1 MRPAPFSYHRP
12 GTLDEA
18 VALMA
23 EFGSDGR
30 VLSGGQSLIPAM
42 TTRVVR
48 PSAVVDI
55 GRIEGL
61 AALSLNGGGLRL
73 GAGTSHAAV
82 ERSAGLRSQFPL
94 LPEVAAQIAH
104 PSIRT
109 RGTIGGSLAHAD
121 PAAEWPAVILACK
134 GRVRAHSVRGDRWIA
149 ADSLFEGYFTTSL
162 APDEILTEIEIP
174 LPGPS
179 QRYAFGEHARQKGA
193 FATAIVVAC
202 VDLREDMRVR
212 DLRIAVAGCG
222 PCASCPADLAPMA
235 NGEVLSDPLIEA
247 VAEQVSTALAPLSD
261 IHASSQDR
269 RQIVRVLTR
278 RALARVAGKES
289 R

>member
-1 MRPAPFSYHRP
+1 
-12 GTLDEA
+12 
-18 VALMA
+18 V
-23 EFGSDGR
+23 
-30 VLSGGQSLIPAM
+30 I
-42 TTRVVR
+42 
-48 PSAVVDI
+48 DI

-61 AALSLNGGGLRL
+61 AGLSLNGTGLRF
-73 GAGTSHAAV
+73 GAAATHAAV
-82 ERSAGLRSQFPL
+82 ERSAELRSRFPL

-104 PSIRT
+104 PSIRN
-109 RGTIGGSLAHAD
+109 RGTVGGSLAHAD

-134 GRVRAHSVRGDRWIA
+134 GRVRARSVRGDRWIA

-179 QRYAFGEHARQKGA
+179 QRYAFREHARQRGA
-193 FATAIVVAC
+193 FATAIVVAG
-202 VDLREDMRVR
+202 VELLGDMRVR

-222 PCASCPADLAPMA
+222 PCASCPVDLVPLAG
-235 NGEVLSDPLIEA
+235 GEVLSDPLIEA
-247 VAEQVSTALAPLSD
+247 VAEQVSAALTPQSD

-269 RQIVRVLTR
+269 RQIVRALTR
-278 RALARVAGKES
+278 RALQRVARKES